1 MSTLTAEALREMM
14 AKFPAPKHDDFFDYL
29 VPRGA
34 LMGRKIYDAPP
45 PLPKIQVRQLFLSDG
60 TPLLPAEFLA
70 AENAWWLNE
79 FGYAD
84 DIFRDKV
91 FLLGSYGIVCR
102 PEYRQ
107 MITSIVS

>member
-14 AKFPAPKHDDFFDYL
+14 RQFPAPRHDDFFDCL
-29 VPRGA
+29 VPRA
-34 LMGRKIYDAPP
+34 SILGRKIYDAPP
-45 PLPKIQVRQLFLSDG
+45 PLPKIQVRQIYLKDG
-60 TPLLPAEFLA
+60 TALLPQGFLD

-79 FGYAD
+79 FGYHE

-102 PEYRQ
+102 PQYRQ